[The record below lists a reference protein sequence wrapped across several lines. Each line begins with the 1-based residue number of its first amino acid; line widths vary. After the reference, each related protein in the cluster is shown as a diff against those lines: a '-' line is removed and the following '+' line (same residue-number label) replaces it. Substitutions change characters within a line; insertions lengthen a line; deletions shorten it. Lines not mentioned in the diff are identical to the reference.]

1 MTSHRQK
8 IHALLVVLP
17 ALLAIGCSQ
26 TKPPLGELD
35 AASRALGSARTAG
48 APTYAPNEYRAAGQR
63 FDLAQAAEAKRDY
76 DDATWLARE
85 SAADSELAIAKSRLG
100 KSREAVA
107 RLKQDNGTLDRELSE
122 HAASE
127 AQP

>member
-1 MTSHRQK
+1 MT
-8 IHALLVVLP
+8 VVRSVPTVVVKDDGMMSLGLETP
-17 ALLAIGCSQ
+17 TQVLCDKRVAI
-26 TKPPLGELD
+26 
-35 AASRALGSARTAG
+35 AAET
-48 APTYAPNEYRAAGQR
+48 QR

-85 SAADSELAIAKSRLG
+85 SAADSELAITKSRLG

-122 HAASE
+122 HAPAE